1 MEDRNYNENNAD
13 RNSPSGPRQPVLDT
27 LIQSRDLQMLKSVV
41 PYMTGPQQRMIS
53 LIIKLIELQKT
64 IQLFNA
70 EPEMQAAELHICEN
84 DSPTERTCHMLNA
97 LREYCTPAEQES
109 IDTFLNFFDMYSS
122 YESLFAEGG
131 LPET

>member
-1 MEDRNYNENNAD
+1 MENRNYNEND
-13 RNSPSGPRQPVLDT
+13 TERKSPPGPRQQVLDT

-41 PYMTGPQQRMIS
+41 PYMNGSQQRMVS
-53 LIIKLIELQKT
+53 LVIKLVELQKT

-84 DSPTERTCHMLNA
+84 DSPTERTCHMLAA
-97 LREYCTPAEQES
+97 LREYCTPAEQEN

-122 YESLFAEGG
+122 YESLFAENG
-131 LPET
+131 LPEM